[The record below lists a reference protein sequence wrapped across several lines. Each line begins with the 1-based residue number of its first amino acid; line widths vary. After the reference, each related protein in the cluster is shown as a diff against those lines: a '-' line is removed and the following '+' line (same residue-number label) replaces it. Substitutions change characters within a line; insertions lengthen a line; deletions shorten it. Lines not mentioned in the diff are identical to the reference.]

1 MSEQP
6 TSITLLGTGTSQGVP
21 VIACNCPVCTSTDP
35 RDKRL
40 RSSAMFTVNNVNIVV
55 DTGPDFRQQMLR
67 HKVQDVRAVVFTH
80 SHKDHTA
87 GLDDVRSFNFKHNK
101 NMDIYC
107 EERVLHSL
115 SKEFFYIF
123 DENFQY
129 PGIPRL
135 NTHLIDEKVFSID
148 DITIVPIRGIHL
160 KLPVLGFRVNNIA
173 YLTDMSFIEEAE
185 LEKLKGLSVLV
196 IDALRHEP
204 HVSHFNLEQA
214 LEIVA
219 KVKPSKAY
227 FTHISHLMGKHADV
241 QATLPN
247 NVFLG
252 EDGMVLV

>member
-1 MSEQP
+1 MSKQH

-40 RSSAMFTVNNVNIVV
+40 RSSAMFTVDGVNIVV

-67 HKVQDVRAVVFTH
+67 HNVQDVRAVVFTH
-80 SHKDHTA
+80 AHKDHTA

-135 NTHLIDEKVFSID
+135 TTNLIDEQPFLID
-148 DITIVPIRGIHL
+148 NIQVIPIRGMHM
-160 KLPVLGFRVNNIA
+160 KLPVLGFRINDIA
-173 YLTDMSFIEEAE
+173 YLTDMNTIEDKE
-185 LEKLKGLSVLV
+185 LEKLQDLSVLV
-196 IDALRHEP
+196 IDALRHET
-204 HVSHFNLEQA
+204 HVSHFNIEQA

-219 KVKPSKAY
+219 KVKPQKSY

-241 QATLPN
+241 QATLPE

-252 EDGMVLV
+252 EDGLVLE

>member
-1 MSEQP
+1 M
-6 TSITLLGTGTSQGVP
+6 I
-21 VIACNCPVCTSTDP
+21 
-35 RDKRL
+35 
-40 RSSAMFTVNNVNIVV
+40 TVNGVNLVI
-55 DTGPDFRQQMLR
+55 DTGPDFRHQMLT
-67 HKVQDVRAVVFTH
+67 HKVQDLRAVLFTH
-80 SHKDHTA
+80 AHKDHTA

-135 NTHLIDEKVFSID
+135 TTNLIDEQPFMID
-148 DITIVPIRGIHL
+148 DIQVIPIRGMHM
-160 KLPVLGFRVNNIA
+160 KLPVLGFRINDIA
-173 YLTDMSFIEEAE
+173 YLTDMSSILDSE

-204 HVSHFNLEQA
+204 HVSHFNVEQSLA
-214 LEIVA
+214 IVE
-219 KVKPSKAY
+219 KVKPKKAF

-241 QATLPN
+241 QPTLPE
-247 NVFLG
+247 NVYLG
-252 EDGMVLV
+252 EDGLRLNDFL